1 MKVKSST
8 SAQLTA
14 YSENP
19 TVADQRALLEHI
31 VELDLYKIL
40 AWLQLKH
47 AKKTIQTAGK
57 SSLTTL
63 LGEDVQA
70 STTSKSSRSL
80 TKRLTERA
88 RALQAL
94 FTVLES
100 ISDIDSGR
108 TEAQERIAEIVK
120 EAHELTLA
128 VDLNEALEHFVL
140 YPSMKESLPE
150 ALGEFGK
157 YYSTALELVGAARY
171 KTCRIFLTVHVEPFE
186 ILVALSVKESQE
198 KMQLSSLT
206 DSMAYMTKT
215 RAEKVGHE
223 LRPRMIEITRSRKV
237 HAEVQILF
245 SYELYAESPQ
255 PRFIC
260 ASKSVW
266 YLCNPSF

>member
-1 MKVKSST
+1 
-8 SAQLTA
+8 
-14 YSENP
+14 
-19 TVADQRALLEHI
+19 
-31 VELDLYKIL
+31 
-40 AWLQLKH
+40 
-47 AKKTIQTAGK
+47 
-57 SSLTTL
+57 
-63 LGEDVQA
+63 
-70 STTSKSSRSL
+70 
-80 TKRLTERA
+80 
-88 RALQAL
+88 L
-94 FTVLES
+94 FTVLEI
-100 ISDIDSGR
+100 ISDINSGR
-108 TEAQERIAEIVK
+108 TEAQELIAEIAK
-120 EAHELTLA
+120 EAQEFTLA
-128 VDLNEALEHFVL
+128 VDLNEALEHFKL
-140 YPSMKESLPE
+140 YLSMKEYLPE

-157 YYSTALELVGAARY
+157 YSSTDPELVSAVRY
-171 KTCRIFLTVHVEPFE
+171 KTRRIFLTVHVEPVE
-186 ILVALSVKESQE
+186 IRVALSVKENPE